1 MGVEP
6 RVLANYVRLV
16 PGVRKKLVLT
26 RPTVEEMV
34 IPDRVTGGT
43 KTVRRLRFDVL
54 EEDGVPVRKYF
65 TTLSEKL
72 AQALMAIWD
81 RRTGETIC
89 VYITERGVGLAKDYE
104 VSTC

>member
-6 RVLANYVRLV
+6 RILANYVKLV

-26 RPTVEEMV
+26 RPVIEEMV
-34 IPDRVTGGT
+34 IPDRATGTT

-54 EEDGVPVRKYF
+54 EEDGVTTKKYF

-72 AQALMAIWD
+72 AQTLMAIWS

-89 VYITERGVGLAKDYE
+89 VYITEHGVGLAKEYE

>member
-1 MGVEP
+1 MVEP
-6 RVLANYVRLV
+6 QILSNYVKLT

-26 RPTVEEMV
+26 NPVIEETV

-54 EEDGVPVRKYF
+54 EEDGVPVKKYF

-72 AQALMAIWD
+72 AQMLMTIWSK
-81 RRTGETIC
+81 RSGETIC
-89 VYITERGVGLAKDYE
+89 VYIVERGVGLAKEYE
-104 VSTC
+104 ISTC

>member
-6 RVLANYVRLV
+6 RVLSNYVKLV

-26 RPTVEEMV
+26 KPIIEEMV
-34 IPDRVTGGT
+34 IPDRTTGGT

-54 EEDGVPVRKYF
+54 EEDGTPVKKYF

-72 AQALMAIWD
+72 AQALMTVWS

-89 VYITERGVGLAKDYE
+89 VYITEHGTGLAKEYE

>member
-1 MGVEP
+1 MVEQQI
-6 RVLANYVRLV
+6 LSNYVKLT

-26 RPTVEEMV
+26 NPVVEETV

-43 KTVRRLRFDVL
+43 KIVRRLRFDVL
-54 EEDGVPVRKYF
+54 EEDGVAIKKYF

-72 AQALMAIWD
+72 AQMLMTIWS
-81 RRTGETIC
+81 RRLGETIC
-89 VYITERGVGLAKDYE
+89 VYITERGAGLAKEYE

>member
-26 RPTVEEMV
+26 RPVIEEMV
-34 IPDRVTGGT
+34 IPDRATGGT

-54 EEDGVPVRKYF
+54 EEDGAPVKKYF

-72 AQALMAIWD
+72 AQMLMAIWD
-81 RRTGETIC
+81 RRTGDTIC
-89 VYITERGVGLAKDYE
+89 VYIVERGVGLAKDYE

>member
-6 RVLANYVRLV
+6 RVLSNYVKLT

-26 RPTVEEMV
+26 RPVIEEAV
-34 IPDRVTGGT
+34 IPDRTTGGT

-54 EEDGVPVRKYF
+54 EEDGVSVKKYF

-72 AQALMAIWD
+72 AQVLMTIWD

-89 VYITERGVGLAKDYE
+89 VYITERGTGLAKEYE